1 MKTKSLKPQI
11 AAPVKR
17 EHFATAAA
25 VQDASVDPSGL
36 GDILKTIA
44 STAVPLISSLI

>member
-25 VQDASVDPSGL
+25 AQDASVDPSGFMDVL
-36 GDILKTIA
+36 KKIGSIIGGIL
-44 STAVPLISSLI
+44 